1 MRLYIKRQLY
11 SAECKQIKLGWRYC
25 SHHVSYLCRYRGRYV
40 QCPLCR
46 YLVLQHHQHLDTLL
60 PWQLFHLA
68 ASVDGMRQWVEHT
81 EMFPQIVNHDPAD
94 RQRHWLRLIQRVVY
108 DLTRSEYDRIICH
121 QGFIKQ
127 HHESGGVLVVR
138 IKRSS
143 KYCNKTL
150 ECTFA
155 CSYEQALAHEH
166 SEDIRITNDKTKISV
181 INVLDSLLLKKDVK
195 MYLSTFKISPKNT
208 DKNCNT
214 RTRLSVWDS
223 FPL

>member
-1 MRLYIKRQLY
+1 
-11 SAECKQIKLGWRYC
+11 
-25 SHHVSYLCRYRGRYV
+25 
-40 QCPLCR
+40 
-46 YLVLQHHQHLDTLL
+46 
-60 PWQLFHLA
+60 
-68 ASVDGMRQWVEHT
+68 
-81 EMFPQIVNHDPAD
+81 MFPQIVNHDPAD

-108 DLTRSEYDRIICH
+108 DHTRSEYDRIICH

-143 KYCNKTL
+143 KYFNKTL

-181 INVLDSLLLKKDVK
+181 ISVLDSLLLKKDVK
-195 MYLSTFKISPKNT
+195 CTYQHLRFFSPKNT

-214 RTRLSVWDS
+214 STRLSVWDS